1 MSAQSWTPPA
11 IPLHSWRA
19 TECGGLDLLQG
30 TFTTQVY
37 ARHTHETYSIGLLS
51 QGAMTFAC
59 RGSTHILHPRLI
71 GLISPDEV
79 HTGHA
84 DRQEG
89 WTYRNLYP
97 TAPFIAQVLL
107 NLGVR
112 SQALPRL
119 PVVIDDAP
127 LFAALVCAHRAFE
140 QPASSLARES
150 LLHQALGTLIRQHAG
165 TPVAFPRIGDEAGP
179 LAQVRALLEED
190 SARNVT
196 LDDLSCLTGLNAFTL
211 LRAFRRA
218 YGLPPHAYQVQA
230 RLRQAKR
237 LLRQGD
243 SLAQVALH
251 TGFADQSHFGRHF
264 RRTYGL
270 TPDQYR
276 RGVSRTF

>member
-1 MSAQSWTPPA
+1 MSAQPRTPPA
-11 IPLHSWRA
+11 VPLHSWRT

-59 RGSTHILHPRLI
+59 RGSTHTLHPRLI
-71 GLISPDEV
+71 GLIPPDEV

-84 DRQEG
+84 DHQEG

-97 TAPFIAQVLL
+97 TVPFVEQILL
-107 NLGVR
+107 SLGAR
-112 SQALPRL
+112 SRALPRL

-140 QPASSLARES
+140 HPASSLARES
-150 LLHQALGTLIRQHAG
+150 LLHQALCALIRRYAG
-165 TPVAFPRIGDEAGP
+165 TPMAYPHIGGEAGP
-179 LAQVRALLEED
+179 LAQVRALLEDD

-196 LDDLSCLTGLNAFTL
+196 LDDLSRLTGLNAFTL
-211 LRAFRRA
+211 LRAFRQA

-230 RLRQAKR
+230 RLRQAKC
-237 LLRQGD
+237 LLRQGE

-251 TGFADQSHFGRHF
+251 TGFADQSHLGRHF

-276 RGVSRTF
+276 RGVSGTF